1 MACKRSPV
9 RSRYSPP
16 SAQMR
21 VPDTVDFKS
30 KSTVFL
36 CLSASKF
43 ITILQILCK
52 IKVEVHMDLV
62 SAINFYPAD
71 KLADDHLLCFKAGT
85 IVQVCVRDQFFVQ
98 LRYVCHQFSVSLQ
111 FCTGFF
117 TQSFQLR
124 VLFSCAAIISARVSL
139 GKALSPL
146 ITARISAFKASR
158 SFSALSRSA

>member
-21 VPDTVDFKS
+21 VTNTVDFKS

-43 ITILQILCK
+43 IAILQILCK

-71 KLADDHLLCFKAGT
+71 FSKMWR
-85 IVQVCVRDQFFVQ
+85 QVEER
-98 LRYVCHQFSVSLQ
+98 
-111 FCTGFF
+111 
-117 TQSFQLR
+117 
-124 VLFSCAAIISARVSL
+124 
-139 GKALSPL
+139 KALNAAFAHDLRTPL
-146 ITARISAFKASR
+146 TVLKGYNEMLQTSDNSQTRETAATMGKHISRIKIQKFFLIVMKIV
-158 SFSALSRSA
+158 

>member
-16 SAQMR
+16 LAQIR
-21 VPDTVDFKS
+21 VTNTVDFKS

-43 ITILQILCK
+43 IAILQILCR

-71 KLADDHLLCFKAGT
+71 KLADDHLFCFKAGT
-85 IVQVCVRDQFFVQ
+85 IVQVCVRDQSNA
-98 LRYVCHQFSVSLQ
+98 CP
-111 FCTGFF
+111 
-117 TQSFQLR
+117 R
-124 VLFSCAAIISARVSL
+124 VRRGTWCSASSAAWAERSSRIRCAASNSSCGMIWSSGINSERESPQRREYRSLPII
-139 GKALSPL
+139 G
-146 ITARISAFKASR
+146 
-158 SFSALSRSA
+158 

>member
-43 ITILQILCK
+43 IAVFQILRK
-52 IKVEVHMDLV
+52 IKVEVYMDLV
-62 SAINFYPAD
+62 SAINVYPAD
-71 KLADDHLLCFKAGT
+71 KLAT
-85 IVQVCVRDQFFVQ
+85 IIFFASK
-98 LRYVCHQFSVSLQ
+98 L
-111 FCTGFF
+111 
-117 TQSFQLR
+117 
-124 VLFSCAAIISARVSL
+124 
-139 GKALSPL
+139 ALS
-146 ITARISAFKASR
+146 
-158 SFSALSRSA
+158 

>member
-1 MACKRSPV
+1 MDCKRSAV

-21 VPDTVDFKS
+21 VTNTVDFKS

-43 ITILQILCK
+43 IAILQILCK

-71 KLADDHLLCFKAGT
+71 KLADDHLFCFKAGT

-98 LRYVCHQFSVSLQ
+98 LRYICHQFSVSLQ

-117 TQSFQLR
+117 TQSVQLR
-124 VLFSCAAIISARVSL
+124 VLLFLCCDHL
-139 GKALSPL
+139 GKSVFRKSTLPFDYSQNLS
-146 ITARISAFKASR
+146 F
-158 SFSALSRSA
+158 

>member
-16 SAQMR
+16 LAQIR
-21 VPDTVDFKS
+21 VTNTVDFKS

-43 ITILQILCK
+43 IAVFQILRK
-52 IKVEVHMDLV
+52 IKVEVYMDLV
-62 SAINFYPAD
+62 SAINVYPAD
-71 KLADDHLLCFKAGT
+71 KLADDHLFCFKAGT
-85 IVQVCVRDQFFVQ
+85 VVEVCKRNQFFVQ

-124 VLFSCAAIISARVSL
+124 VLLFLCCDHL
-139 GKALSPL
+139 GKSVFGKGTLPL
-146 ITARISAFKASR
+146 DYSQNLGF
-158 SFSALSRSA
+158 